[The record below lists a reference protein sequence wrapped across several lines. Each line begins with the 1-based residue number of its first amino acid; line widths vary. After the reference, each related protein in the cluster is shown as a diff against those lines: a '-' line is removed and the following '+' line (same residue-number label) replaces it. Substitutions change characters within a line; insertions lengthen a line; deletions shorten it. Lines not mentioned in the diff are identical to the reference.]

1 MSSVQKRGS
10 KFQLRVKHHLLEK
23 PFFHTF
29 DDEVEANNYAK
40 TLDAWLERG
49 VVPIELLEATQGPG
63 PTSPLLL
70 EVMRN
75 YENDPNTR
83 VAPTERPTL
92 TLLASELP
100 GVRMSGI
107 TFQRVNQLIESYK
120 TREKKMAPGTI
131 RKRVGALSKV
141 VAWYHRT
148 TTKEG
153 QQPPVNVVTL
163 LPRGYSQY
171 ADGSVR
177 DIARDVRMAA
187 DDEAAVRAALAGV
200 KRPDKERPWGDDPA
214 FELLFSLIIDT
225 GLRLREAYRLRVDQL
240 DAGRGL
246 LRIEGSKGHHGAA
259 KPRTVPL
266 KRELRAKLIAW
277 CDGRTGLIFPFWD
290 GTPADLTTCTS
301 RLSARFRSLFAYAV
315 VPNFTEHDLRHEAC
329 CRWMTLKGDR
339 GWIFNEIEI
348 CKIMGWTDTKMM
360 LRYASLRGEDLA
372 DRLI

>member
-1 MSSVQKRGS
+1 MSSVQKRGN
-10 KFQLRVKHHLLEK
+10 KWQLRVKHRLLEK

-29 DDEVEANNYAK
+29 DDEVEATNYAK
-40 TLDAWLERG
+40 TLDGWLERG
-49 VVPIELLEATQGPG
+49 IVPLELLEATQGRG
-63 PTSPLLL
+63 PASPLLL

-83 VAPTERPTL
+83 VAPSERPTL
-92 TLLASELP
+92 ALLASELP

-148 TTKEG
+148 AAKEG
-153 QQPPVNVVTL
+153 QQPPVNVLTL

-177 DIARDVRMAA
+177 DIARDVRMSA
-187 DDEAAVRAALAGV
+187 DDEEAVRSALAGV
-200 KRPDKERPWGDDPA
+200 KRPDRERPWGEDPA
-214 FELLFSLIIDT
+214 FELLFSLIVDT
-225 GLRLREAYRLRVDQL
+225 GVRLREAYRLRVEQVDVE
-240 DAGRGL
+240 RGL
-246 LRIEGSKGHHGAA
+246 LRIEGSKGHHGAV
-259 KPRTVPL
+259 KPRTAPL
-266 KRELRAKLIAW
+266 KRELRLKLVAW
-277 CDGRTGLIFPFWD
+277 CNGRNGLVFPFWE
-290 GTPADLTTCTS
+290 GTSEDLKKCTT
-301 RLSARFRSLFAYAV
+301 RLSARFTSLFEYAMV
-315 VPNFTEHDLRHEAC
+315 QNFTEHDLRHEAC

-372 DRLI
+372 DRLL

>member
-10 KFQLRVKHHLLEK
+10 KFQLRVTHRLLPK
-23 PFFHTF
+23 PFFYTF
-29 DDEVEANNYAK
+29 DDEVAANNYAAV
-40 TLDAWLERG
+40 LDGWLARG
-49 VVPIELLEATQGPG
+49 IVPLELLETKQATGAA
-63 PTSPLLL
+63 SPLLI
-70 EVMRN
+70 EVMRS
-75 YENDPNTR
+75 YEKDPNIR
-83 VAPTERPTL
+83 VAP
-92 TLLASELP
+92 SELP
-100 GVRMSGI
+100 TLALLAKETPGLRMSGI
-107 TFQRVNQLIESYK
+107 TFQWVNQLIEGYK
-120 TREKKMAPGTI
+120 TRGKKMTPGTI

-148 TTKEG
+148 TAKEG
-153 QQPPVNVVTL
+153 QQPAVNVLTL

-177 DIARDVRMAA
+177 DVERDVRMSA

-200 KRPDKERPWGDDPA
+200 KRPDKERPWGEDPD

-225 GLRLREAYRLRVDQL
+225 GLRLREAYMLRVDRL
-240 DAGRGL
+240 DVARGL
-246 LRIEGSKGHHGAA
+246 LRIEGTKGHHGAA

-277 CDGRTGLIFPFWD
+277 CEGRTGLMFPFWD
-290 GTPADLTTCTS
+290 GTGDDLKKCTA
-301 RLSARFRSLFAYAV
+301 RLSARFTSLFDYAL

-348 CKIMGWTDTKMM
+348 CKIMGWKDTKMM
-360 LRYASLRGEDLA
+360 LRYTSLRGEDLA
-372 DRLI
+372 DRLL

>member
-1 MSSVQKRGS
+1 MSSVQKRGN

-49 VVPIELLEATQGPG
+49 VVPLELLEATQGSG

-107 TFQRVNQLIESYK
+107 TFQRLNQLIEGYK
-120 TREKKMAPGTI
+120 TREKRLAPGTI

-177 DIARDVRMAA
+177 DVERDVRMSP
-187 DDEAAVRAALAGV
+187 DDEAAVRSALAGV
-200 KRPDKERPWGDDPA
+200 QRPDKERPWGEDPA

-225 GLRLREAYRLRVDQL
+225 GLRLREAYRLRVDQV
-240 DAGRGL
+240 DAARGL
-246 LRIEGSKGHHGAA
+246 LRIEGTKGHHGAA
-259 KPRTVPL
+259 KLRTVPL

-277 CDGRTGLIFPFWD
+277 CEGRKGLLFPFWD
-290 GTPADLTTCTS
+290 GTTDDLKKCTA
-301 RLSARFRSLFAYAV
+301 RLSARFTSLFDYAL